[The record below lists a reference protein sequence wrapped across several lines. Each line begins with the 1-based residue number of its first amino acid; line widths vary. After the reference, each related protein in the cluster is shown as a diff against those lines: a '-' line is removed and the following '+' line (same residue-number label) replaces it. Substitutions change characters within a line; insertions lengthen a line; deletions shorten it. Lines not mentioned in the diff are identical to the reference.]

1 MAHDRSFP
9 DCCRVRRLFCPAT
22 VLSLSVIQRCAGRA
36 RVGLICTLTPVLFQ
50 PSHSHS
56 RMIKYSAGW
65 ELGAVEPAGCSLED
79 FNFVFLSLPFSSLA
93 PTMFVHSCVHQCDY
107 NRGGRSTFVRTYVTD
122 WLTDSWV
129 SMASIKIQNVLNLQE
144 TGEIFAW
151 CRLRRSSS

>member
-22 VLSLSVIQRCAGRA
+22 VLSLSVIQRCAGPA

-107 NRGGRSTFVRTYVTD
+107 NRGEG
-122 WLTDSWV
+122 
-129 SMASIKIQNVLNLQE
+129 A
-144 TGEIFAW
+144 
-151 CRLRRSSS
+151 RLRGHMSQIGSQILGFQWHQLKHKMY